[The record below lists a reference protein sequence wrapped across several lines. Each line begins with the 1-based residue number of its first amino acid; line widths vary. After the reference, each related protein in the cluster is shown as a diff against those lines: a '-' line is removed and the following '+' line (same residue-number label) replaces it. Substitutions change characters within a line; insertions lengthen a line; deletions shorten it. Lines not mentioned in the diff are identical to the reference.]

1 MIVDL
6 DNTNKL
12 YQAIPYHTTI
22 YQVIPNISNCHK
34 SVIFQTKYLK
44 FSVEVDSNRPYHDIL
59 YHTLKCQITNIS
71 NCHNLVIF
79 HTKSSKFGMVVD
91 LHNTMPYYTIPYH
104 TNQDHTISYNTKYFK
119 HLHLC
124 DFFN

>member
-1 MIVDL
+1 MPCHTIPYHKIPSHTIYQILQTVIIQSFFKLDQARSSKFCMIVDL

-44 FSVEVDSNRPYHDIL
+44 FSVVVDSNRPYHDIL
-59 YHTLKCQITNIS
+59 YHTLKYQI
-71 NCHNLVIF
+71 
-79 HTKSSKFGMVVD
+79 
-91 LHNTMPYYTIPYH
+91 IP
-104 TNQDHTISYNTKYFK
+104 NTKYFK
-119 HLHLC
+119 LS
-124 DFFN
+124 